1 MGEKINILDVS
12 ARDGLQAD
20 AEVLAAHFCK
30 FPDVRFSA
38 LVPNVKGYERAVA
51 SGVRYLEFVLSASDS
66 FNRKNLNRTLPES
79 LALLAEVSRAA
90 ERDGVTIRTG
100 ISTSFHCP
108 FEGTISAKAF
118 LAVVKAA
125 RDVALWRVAMQ
136 RRFIASFPAGR
147 ATGGD
152 QHLTGRSFQLDGE
165 AAIPATPA
173 PSLSEHTATWLG
185 RLGYDEDQ
193 IAALRAKGTV

>member
-1 MGEKINILDVS
+1 
-12 ARDGLQAD
+12 
-20 AEVLAAHFCK
+20 
-30 FPDVRFSA
+30 
-38 LVPNVKGYERAVA
+38 
-51 SGVRYLEFVLSASDS
+51 
-66 FNRKNLNRTLPES
+66 
-79 LALLAEVSRAA
+79 VSRAA

-152 QHLTGRSFQLDGE
+152 QHLTGGSFQLDGE